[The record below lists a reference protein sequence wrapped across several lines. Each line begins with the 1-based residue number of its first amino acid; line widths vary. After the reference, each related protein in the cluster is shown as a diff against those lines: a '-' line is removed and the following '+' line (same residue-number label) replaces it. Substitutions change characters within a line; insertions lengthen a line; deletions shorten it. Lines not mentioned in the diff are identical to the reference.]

1 MKGTAPPGVLLDLSE
16 PLPFGPWWEVFRR
29 LTEGEDDD
37 VPVVP
42 AALAMSE
49 ILQGGRTWPGADA
62 CLRRLEDAAQQAVP
76 QDQGDPAAAARAVL
90 ALVAR
95 EGFAGDEQSYE
106 DPRNSFFD
114 RVLERRRGLPI
125 TLSVLAVH
133 LGRHAGVPL
142 TGIGFPGHFLVGMRL
157 REPEPVVLDPFR
169 GGQRL
174 EGAELDQLLARA
186 TGRRTAPE
194 QERWR
199 DYLRPASGR
208 DVVVRM
214 LRNLMM
220 HLHNARYPGHAA
232 VAQRLL
238 QLAASPEG
246 RVGKRVRD

>member
-1 MKGTAPPGVLLDLSE
+1 MIFDLPE

-29 LTEGEDDD
+29 LTEADDDD

-49 ILQGGRTWPGADA
+49 ILQGGRSWSGAEA
-62 CLRRLEDAAQQAVP
+62 CLRRLEDAAQQAIP
-76 QDQGDPAAAARAVL
+76 PGGDPAAAARAVVGL
-90 ALVAR
+90 LAR
-95 EGFAGDEQSYE
+95 EGFTGDEQSYE
-106 DPRNSFFD
+106 DPRNSFLD

-142 TGIGFPGHFLVGMRL
+142 HGVGFPGHFLVGMQL
-157 REPEPVVLDPFR
+157 RDAEPIVLDPFR

-174 EGAELDQLLARA
+174 AAAELEQLLARA
-186 TGRRTAPE
+186 TGRRAAPGE
-194 QERWR
+194 ERWR
-199 DYLRPASGR
+199 EHLRAASGR

-214 LRNLMM
+214 LRNLVM
-220 HLHNARYPGHAA
+220 HLHSAKQPGHAA

-238 QLAASPEG
+238 QLAAAPEG
-246 RVGKRVRD
+246 RGGKRARD